1 MAKRE
6 HSNFTVAIIFAG
18 EEVSKFDRCS
28 FPILGRPVVSYP
40 IMAALASKKIDKVY
54 LSTQSKSII
63 QIAKA
68 FDRLKV
74 IEREGECKTVT
85 EEFRRSLSKVID
97 DLKQEPA
104 QVVLL
109 LGNSPCV
116 LSKTI
121 DNLLEILESKPQLDS
136 VVTVVKRREFRPTN
150 AFRIIDEGL
159 LDSFRSDKS
168 DSDYEYF
175 IDGRLIIV
183 RTRCLLDLKRP
194 FEDISAVYGKK
205 IFPMFQ
211 EEGIAD
217 IDYIW
222 QVPIVE
228 RWLKKNGFS
237 DKLTPY
243 SEPIQKKSGFL
254 SAPSKPISFQAKKK
268 YNVFISTI
276 PFGEIDSYPVDV
288 LKKEADCEFV
298 INPLGRR
305 LNEEE
310 LTGIIKD
317 YDILIAGT
325 EPITAKVMD
334 NAPRLKLISRVGIG
348 LDNVD
353 LLHARKLGIKVSY
366 TPDAPAPAVAELTI
380 GLILNTCRSIPL
392 VDRKL
397 RDGVWQRIM
406 GQRLSNQVVGIIG
419 TGRVGSRVLKHL
431 QGFLPKQIL
440 VNDIQPDHNM
450 YDLFH
455 AELVSKETIYKESD
469 IITLHVPLTPQT
481 FSLITK
487 KELGM
492 MKPSVFLI
500 NTARGGIINEKDLF
514 DALKDRKISGAAID
528 VFTNEPYG
536 GELLTLDNC
545 YLTCH
550 MGSCT
555 VDCRF
560 EMEKLATEEA
570 LRFIRGEELQLQ
582 VPEYEYE
589 LKQIPKQNWNRLH
602 CGSGVEA
609 QSVKKT

>member
-1 MAKRE
+1 MVGQK
-6 HSNFTVAIIFAG
+6 HSKLTVAVIFAREDTG
-18 EEVSKFDRCS
+18 GFNRCG

-40 IMAALASKKIDKVY
+40 IMAALASKKIDKAY
-54 LSTQSKSII
+54 LSTQSENLM

-68 FDRLKV
+68 FDGLKV
-74 IEREGECKTVT
+74 IERGGECKTVI
-85 EEFRRSLSKVID
+85 EEFQRSLSKVID
-97 DLKQEPA
+97 DLKQEPS

-121 DNLLEILESKPQLDS
+121 DNALEILESKPELDS
-136 VVTVVKRREFRPTN
+136 VVTVVKRREFRPAN
-150 AFRIIDEGL
+150 AFRIVDEGL

-168 DSDYEYF
+168 DSDYDYF

-183 RTRCLLDLKRP
+183 RTRCLLELKKP
-194 FEDISAVYGKK
+194 FEDMSVIYGKK
-205 IFPMFQ
+205 IFPVFQ

-222 QVPIVE
+222 QVPLVE
-228 RWLKKNGFS
+228 RWLRKNGFS

-243 SEPIQKKSGFL
+243 REKIQKTSDFLRRSVKRL
-254 SAPSKPISFQAKKK
+254 SAKSQKK
-268 YNVFISTI
+268 YNVFISTV
-276 PFGEIDSYPVDV
+276 PFGEIDSYPVDI
-288 LKKEADCEFV
+288 LKKESNCEFV
-298 INPLGRR
+298 INPLGRK
-305 LNEEE
+305 LNEDE
-310 LTGIIKD
+310 LAEIIKD

-325 EPITAKVMD
+325 EPITARVMD
-334 NAPRLKLISRVGIG
+334 SAPRLKLISRVGIG

-353 LLHARKLGIKVSY
+353 LLHARELGINVSY

-392 VDRKL
+392 ADRKL

-406 GQRLSNQVVGIIG
+406 GQRLSNQVIGIIG

-431 QGFLPKQIL
+431 QGFSPKQIL
-440 VNDIQPDHNM
+440 VNDIQPDHNL

-455 AELVSKETIYKESD
+455 AEFVPKETIYRESD

-481 FSLITK
+481 FPLIAK
-487 KELGM
+487 KELELM
-492 MKPSVFLI
+492 RPNVFLI
-500 NTARGGIINEKDLF
+500 NTARGGVINEKDLF
-514 DALKDRKISGAAID
+514 NALKNKEIGAAAID
-528 VFTNEPYG
+528 VFSDEPYG
-536 GELLTLDNC
+536 GELSTLDNC

-570 LRFIRGEELQLQ
+570 LRFIKGEELKLR

-589 LKQIPKQNWNRLH
+589 LKQISKQDRNCLY
-602 CGSGVEA
+602 CDSGR
-609 QSVKKT
+609 

>member
-1 MAKRE
+1 MVGQK
-6 HSNFTVAIIFAG
+6 HSKPTVAVIFAREDRSG
-18 EEVSKFDRCS
+18 FNRCS
-28 FPILGRPVVSYP
+28 FPILGRSVVSYP

-74 IEREGECKTVT
+74 IERDGECKTVI
-85 EEFRRSLSKVID
+85 EEFQRSLSKVID
-97 DLKQEPA
+97 DLKQEPT

-136 VVTVVKRREFRPTN
+136 VVTVVKRHEFRPTN

-183 RTRCLLDLKRP
+183 RTRCLLELKRP

-205 IFPMFQ
+205 IFPVFQ

-217 IDYIW
+217 IDYTW

-228 RWLKKNGFS
+228 RWLIKNGFS

-243 SEPIQKKSGFL
+243 RKKIQKTSDFLRRSVKPLSGKS
-254 SAPSKPISFQAKKK
+254 QKK
-268 YNVFISTI
+268 YNVFISTV
-276 PFGEIDSYPVDV
+276 PFGETDSYPVDI
-288 LKKEADCEFV
+288 LKKESNCEFV

-305 LNEEE
+305 LNEDE
-310 LTGIIKD
+310 LAEIIKD

-334 NAPRLKLISRVGIG
+334 NAPHLKLISRVGIG

-353 LLHARKLGIKVSY
+353 LLHARELGINVSY

-380 GLILNTCRSIPL
+380 GHILSACRSIPL
-392 VDRKL
+392 ADRKL
-397 RDGVWQRIM
+397 RAGIWQRIM
-406 GQRLSNQVVGIIG
+406 GQRLSNQVIGIIG

-431 QGFLPKQIL
+431 QGFLPKRIL
-440 VNDIQPDHNM
+440 VNDIQPDHNL

-455 AELVSKETIYKESD
+455 AELVSKEVIYRESD

-481 FSLITK
+481 SPLIAA
-487 KELGM
+487 KELEQ
-492 MKPSVFLI
+492 MKSSVFLI
-500 NTARGGIINEKDLF
+500 NTARGGVINEKDLF
-514 DALKDRKISGAAID
+514 DALKNGEIGAAAID
-528 VFTNEPYG
+528 VFDTEPYG

-589 LKQIPKQNWNRLH
+589 LK
-602 CGSGVEA
+602 
-609 QSVKKT
+609 

>member
-1 MAKRE
+1 MSQK
-6 HSNFTVAIIFAG
+6 HSKPTVAVIFAREDIG
-18 EEVSKFDRCS
+18 GFNRCS

-54 LSTQSKSII
+54 LSTQSESII
-63 QIAKA
+63 QVAQA

-74 IEREGECKTVT
+74 ILREGECKTVI
-85 EEFRRSLSKVID
+85 EEFQRSLSKVID
-97 DLKQEPA
+97 DLKQEPM

-121 DNLLEILESKPQLDS
+121 DNTLEILESNPQLDS
-136 VVTVVKRREFRPTN
+136 VVTVVKRREFSPVN
-150 AFRIIDEGL
+150 AFCVTDSGL
-159 LDSFRSDKS
+159 LKPFPFDRAESS
-168 DSDYEYF
+168 YEHF
-175 IDGRLIIV
+175 VDGRLITV
-183 RTRCLLDLKRP
+183 RTSCLLNIREP
-194 FEDISAVYGKK
+194 YNNFSAIYGNN
-205 IFPMFQ
+205 IFPVFQ

-217 IDYIW
+217 IDYTW

-228 RWLKKNGFS
+228 RWLRINGFS

-243 SEPIQKKSGFL
+243 SETIQKKSGFL
-254 SAPSKPISFQAKKK
+254 PARSKHVSSKTKKK
-268 YNVFISTI
+268 CNVFISTV
-276 PFGEIDSYPVDV
+276 PFGQIDPYPVDI
-288 LKKEADCEFV
+288 LKKEPDCEFV

-305 LNEEE
+305 LTEDEAADI
-310 LTGIIKD
+310 LKD

-334 NAPRLKLISRVGIG
+334 NAPHLKLISRVGIG
-348 LDNVD
+348 LDSVD
-353 LLHARKLGIKVSY
+353 LLHARELGINVSY

-392 VDRKL
+392 ADRKI

-406 GQRLSNQVVGIIG
+406 GRRLSNQVIGIIG

-431 QGFLPKQIL
+431 QGFSPKRIL
-440 VNDIQPDHNM
+440 VNDIKPDHNL
-450 YDLFH
+450 YDLYH
-455 AELVSKETIYKESD
+455 AENVPKEVIYRESD

-481 FSLITK
+481 SSLIAK
-487 KELGM
+487 KELEL
-492 MKPSVFLI
+492 MKSGAFLI

-514 DALKDRKISGAAID
+514 DAMKDRKIGGAAID
-528 VFTNEPYG
+528 VFSMEPYG
-536 GELLTLDNC
+536 GELSTLDNC

-555 VDCRF
+555 TDCRF
-560 EMEKLATEEA
+560 EMERLATEEA
-570 LRFIRGEELQLQ
+570 LRFIKGEKLQSQ

-589 LKQIPKQNWNRLH
+589 MKLNSKVQI
-602 CGSGVEA
+602 GTVSGCV
-609 QSVKKT
+609 SRK

>member
-1 MAKRE
+1 MADQK
-6 HSNFTVAIIFAG
+6 HSKLTVAVIFAR
-18 EEVSKFDRCS
+18 EDVSKFDRCS

-74 IEREGECKTVT
+74 IERDSECKTAI
-85 EEFRRSLSKVID
+85 EEFQRSLSKVID
-97 DLKQEPA
+97 DLKQEPT

-159 LDSFRSDKS
+159 LDSFHSDKS

-183 RTRCLLDLKRP
+183 RTGCLLELKRP

-205 IFPMFQ
+205 IFPVFQ

-243 SEPIQKKSGFL
+243 SETIQKKSGF
-254 SAPSKPISFQAKKK
+254 SPATSKRASSNAQKR
-268 YNVFISTI
+268 YNVFISTV
-276 PFGEIDSYPVDV
+276 PFGQIDSYPVDI
-288 LKKEADCEFV
+288 LKKEPNCEFV

-305 LNEEE
+305 PTEDEMAEIL
-310 LTGIIKD
+310 KD

-325 EPITAKVMD
+325 EPITARVMD
-334 NAPRLKLISRVGIG
+334 NAPHLKLISRVGIG

-353 LLHARKLGIKVSY
+353 LLHAKKLGINVSY

-380 GLILNTCRSIPL
+380 GHIISACRSMPL

-397 RDGVWQRIM
+397 REGVWQRVM
-406 GQRLSNQVVGIIG
+406 GQRLSTQVIGIIG
-419 TGRVGSRVLKHL
+419 TGRIGARVLKHL
-431 QGFLPKQIL
+431 QGFSPKQIL
-440 VNDIQPDHNM
+440 VNDIHPDHNL

-455 AELVSKETIYKESD
+455 AEFVSKETIYRESD

-481 FSLITK
+481 FPLIAK
-487 KELGM
+487 KELELM
-492 MKPSVFLI
+492 RPNVFLI
-500 NTARGGIINEKDLF
+500 NTARGGVINEKDLF
-514 DALKDRKISGAAID
+514 NALKNREIGAAAID
-528 VFTNEPYG
+528 VFSDEPYG

-570 LRFIRGEELQLQ
+570 LRFIRGEELKLR
-582 VPEYEYE
+582 VPEHEYE
-589 LKQIPKQNWNRLH
+589 LKQISRQDRNCLY
-602 CGSGVEA
+602 CDSGR
-609 QSVKKT
+609 

>member
-1 MAKRE
+1 MKRKRP
-6 HSNFTVAIIFAG
+6 NFTVAIIFAREG
-18 EEVSKFDRCS
+18 VDTFDRCS

-40 IMAALASKKIDKVY
+40 IMAALASKKIDKTY

-68 FDRLKV
+68 FDGLKV
-74 IEREGECKTVT
+74 IERDGECKTVI
-85 EEFRRSLSKVID
+85 EEFQRSLLKVID
-97 DLKQEPA
+97 DLNQDPT

-116 LSKTI
+116 LGETI
-121 DNLLEILESKPQLDS
+121 DNILEILESKPQLDS
-136 VVTVVKRREFRPTN
+136 VVTVVKRHEFRPAN

-168 DSDYEYF
+168 DSDYKYF

-183 RTRCLLDLKRP
+183 RTRCLLELKRP

-205 IFPMFQ
+205 IFPVFQ

-222 QVPIVE
+222 QVPLVE

-243 SEPIQKKSGFL
+243 SETIQKKSGFL
-254 SAPSKPISFQAKKK
+254 SKPSKPVSFKAKKK
-268 YNVFISTI
+268 YNIFISTV
-276 PFGEIDSYPVDV
+276 PFGQIDSYPVDI
-288 LKKEADCEFV
+288 LKKEPNCEFV
-298 INPLGRR
+298 INPLGRK
-305 LNEEE
+305 
-310 LTGIIKD
+310 LTEDEMAEISKD

-334 NAPRLKLISRVGIG
+334 NAPHLKLISRVGIG

-353 LLHARKLGIKVSY
+353 LLHAKALGIKVSY

-380 GLILNTCRSIPL
+380 GHILNACRSMSL

-397 RDGVWQRIM
+397 RAGIWQRIM
-406 GQRLSNQVVGIIG
+406 GWRLSNQVIGIIG

-431 QGFLPKQIL
+431 QGFSPKRIL
-440 VNDIQPDHNM
+440 VNDIQPDHNL

-455 AELVSKETIYKESD
+455 AELVSKEVIYRESD

-481 FSLITK
+481 SPLIAK
-487 KELGM
+487 KELEL
-492 MKPSVFLI
+492 MKPNMFLI
-500 NTARGGIINEKDLF
+500 NTARGGVIDEKELF
-514 DALKDRKISGAAID
+514 DALKNGKIGAAAID
-528 VFTNEPYG
+528 VFGTEPYG

-545 YLTCH
+545 YVTCH

-570 LRFIRGEELQLQ
+570 LRFIRGEKLRLQ
-582 VPEYEYE
+582 VSEYEYE
-589 LKQIPKQNWNRLH
+589 I
-602 CGSGVEA
+602 
-609 QSVKKT
+609 QSRSLMSLASK

>member
-1 MAKRE
+1 MVGQK
-6 HSNFTVAIIFAG
+6 HSKLTVAVIFAREDTG
-18 EEVSKFDRCS
+18 GFNRCS

-63 QIAKA
+63 QIAQA

-74 IEREGECKTVT
+74 IERDGECKTVI
-85 EEFRRSLSKVID
+85 EEFQRSLSKVID
-97 DLKQEPA
+97 DLKREPT

-116 LSKTI
+116 LGETI
-121 DNLLEILESKPQLDS
+121 DNILEILESKPQLDS
-136 VVTVVKRREFRPTN
+136 VVTVVKRHEFRPAN
-150 AFRIIDEGL
+150 AFRIIDEGF

-175 IDGRLIIV
+175 IDSRLITV
-183 RTRCLLDLKRP
+183 RTRCLLELKRP

-205 IFPMFQ
+205 IFPVFQ

-222 QVPIVE
+222 QVPLVE

-243 SEPIQKKSGFL
+243 SETIQKKSGFL
-254 SAPSKPISFQAKKK
+254 PVPSKDAFSKAKKK
-268 YNVFISTI
+268 CNIFISTV
-276 PFGEIDSYPVDV
+276 PFGQIDPYPVDI
-288 LKKEADCEFV
+288 LKKEPSCEFV
-298 INPLGRR
+298 INPLGRK
-305 LNEEE
+305 
-310 LTGIIKD
+310 LTEDETAEILKD

-325 EPITAKVMD
+325 ERITAKVMD

-348 LDNVD
+348 LDNID
-353 LLHARKLGIKVSY
+353 LLHARELGINVSY

-392 VDRKL
+392 ADRKM

-431 QGFLPKQIL
+431 QGFSPKQIL
-440 VNDIQPDHNM
+440 VNDIQPDHNL

-455 AELVSKETIYKESD
+455 AELVSKETIYRESN

-481 FSLITK
+481 SPLIAA
-487 KELGM
+487 KELEQ
-492 MKPSVFLI
+492 MKSSVFLI
-500 NTARGGIINEKDLF
+500 NTARGGVINEKDLF
-514 DALKDRKISGAAID
+514 DALKNREIGGAAID
-528 VFTNEPYG
+528 VFSNEPYG

-589 LKQIPKQNWNRLH
+589 PNQVSR
-602 CGSGVEA
+602 
-609 QSVKKT
+609 